1 MAEILPE
8 NHLKNIVTYVKKIF
22 TKMFPVLREE
32 CKETV
37 ESVNANVVTSCLNF
51 IQSFLDPNKL
61 DLKKI

>member
-1 MAEILPE
+1 MTEIIPE
-8 NHLKNIVTYVKKIF
+8 NHLKNIVTNVKKIF
-22 TKMFPVLREE
+22 SKMLPVLREE

-51 IQSFLDPNKL
+51 IECFLDPEKL

>member
-1 MAEILPE
+1 MAEVLPE
-8 NHLKNIVTYVKKIF
+8 NHLRNIVTYIKKIF

-51 IQSFLDPNKL
+51 V
-61 DLKKI
+61 